1 MYSRETVTEIR
12 ENVHCDTPV
21 VVGLDGGALEVTWC
35 PALEE
40 WGWMQWYGWTDRQTK
55 GWLVSLYMSQLS

>member
-12 ENVHCDTPV
+12 ENVHCDTSV

-40 WGWMQWYGWTDRQTK
+40 WGGCNGMDGQTDRRK
-55 GWLVSLYMSQLS
+55 DGW